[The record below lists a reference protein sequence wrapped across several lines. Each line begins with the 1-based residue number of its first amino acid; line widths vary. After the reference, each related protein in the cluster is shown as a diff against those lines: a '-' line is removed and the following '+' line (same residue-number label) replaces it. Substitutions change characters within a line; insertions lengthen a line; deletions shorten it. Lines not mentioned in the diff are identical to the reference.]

1 MGFLYLVGFKSQ
13 PYGHEGDV
21 NYALR
26 ELLDEHCC
34 YCTPA
39 GKTEVFGPYTPEQS
53 LAEICWLLQEIG
65 YTQREYHDLIDQ
77 LREKHEKVK
86 GYKPS
91 SWFNAFHGREIE
103 HQERE
108 ERNER
113 IDRWKSDQN
122 RIFRSLISKWVKP
135 RKRRND

>member
-13 PYGHEGDV
+13 QYGHEGDV

-26 ELLDEHCC
+26 ELLDEHCS

-65 YTQREYHDLIDQ
+65 YTQRDYHDLIDH

-86 GYKPS
+86 GHKPQ
-91 SWFNAFHGREIE
+91 SWFDAFYVRE
-103 HQERE
+103 RY
-108 ERNER
+108 
-113 IDRWKSDQN
+113 S
-122 RIFRSLISKWVKP
+122 SKKVR
-135 RKRRND
+135 RKLNGSTMFSMNT